1 MQLIARSS
9 SKCTTNGFLECFPGF
24 DEVIVWEFLAMPIAG
39 LGSSFSKGC
48 QVATTDIDLRA
59 SENFCT
65 TIGCVEGI
73 AIVMHIVPISQG
85 HSHQRGHIRSSN
97 RTLKGLSPPPA
108 LQ

>member
-1 MQLIARSS
+1 
-9 SKCTTNGFLECFPGF
+9 
-24 DEVIVWEFLAMPIAG
+24 
-39 LGSSFSKGC
+39 
-48 QVATTDIDLRA
+48 LRA